1 MKITIELDSLEELED
16 LTTRIL
22 VGGTGVNLRDS
33 KPAKDPEPAPAP
45 KKAPAKKAEPKPVED
60 PELPF
65 KEAEPAPTATE
76 IINKAEAKIGAD
88 ESAVKLLLADKIK
101 GGKKAEVRALFE
113 EYGVTKLSEL
123 ISKHPDKLQEI
134 AVKAEAL

>member
-33 KPAKDPEPAPAP
+33 KPAKDPEPAPA

-60 PELPF
+60 PEQPF

-76 IINKAEAKIGAD
+76 IINKAEAKIEAD

-113 EYGVTKLSEL
+113 EYGVSKLSEL

>member
-33 KPAKDPEPAPAP
+33 KPAKDPEPEPT
-45 KKAPAKKAEPKPVED
+45 KKASAKKADPKPVED

-65 KEAEPAPTATE
+65 KEAEPAQTATE
-76 IINKAEAKIGAD
+76 IINKAEAKIEAD

-123 ISKHPDKLQEI
+123 ISKHPDKLSEI